1 MDKDARATQLLST
14 FHRTELYLIS
24 FNDSLPYTD
33 IHFKKSKINMAG

>member
-14 FHRTELYLIS
+14 FHRAELYLIL

-33 IHFKKSKINMAG
+33 IRFKKKQNMAP